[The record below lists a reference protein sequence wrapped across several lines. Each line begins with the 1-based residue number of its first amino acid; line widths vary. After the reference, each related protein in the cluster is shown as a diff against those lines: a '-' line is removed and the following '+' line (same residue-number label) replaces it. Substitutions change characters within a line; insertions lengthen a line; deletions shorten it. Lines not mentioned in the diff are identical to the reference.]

1 MAKLIFSEKDSPSP
15 LVGKTLGRV
24 AIASLF
30 YVKVRVCILSFT
42 RAWFL
47 SGGVNPF
54 QQLHRREWF
63 EIFFQCKDL
72 MGKGQSIFGEE
83 IQGF

>member
-1 MAKLIFSEKDSPSP
+1 MAKLIFSEQDSPP
-15 LVGKTLGRV
+15 FLIGKTLGRV
-24 AIASLF
+24 ATALLV
-30 YVKVRVCILSFT
+30 YVTVRVRILPFT

-54 QQLHRREWF
+54 QQLRRREWF
-63 EIFFQCKDL
+63 EIFFQCKDW